1 MRLGEYQ
8 ELVCVKK
15 VDFGIYLSTS
25 SASEE
30 RVLLPAKQIP
40 DGVKQGDKLKVFVYK
55 DSNDRLIA
63 TTNEPKL
70 TLGGLAVLTVKEVT
84 KIGAFLDW
92 GLEKDLFLPYK
103 EMVRKVS
110 AGDEILVTLYIDK
123 SQRLC
128 ATTKGIYHM
137 LSTDSP
143 YKKDD
148 MVSGRVYDFSDNFGT
163 FIAVDDKYSA
173 KIPVFENAAYLKL
186 GDVIEAKVTD
196 VKADGKLDLTM
207 REKAYI
213 QMDSDSE
220 KLLELL
226 DSYAGVLPFSEKA
239 SPEVIKRET
248 GLSKNAFKR
257 AVGHLYKERKIEFIS
272 SKNGNPS
279 PEEIKTFNDIYLMP
293 AQLDGLRNE
302 AESILTDILNVTYG
316 EKLKEV
322 EIRLEASLP
331 SEMKKEYLQLQT
343 QIRTNQGQLQTE
355 LSTLNKRGWG
365 YWLTEVG
372 KGTLI
377 TIVSTLIIWNLAA
390 AFVVCA
396 RLSGRA
402 RSRAYYELCPSRS
415 VVFRKGRQ
423 TRL

>member
-8 ELVCVKK
+8 ELVCVKQ

-25 SASEE
+25 SDSEE

-40 DGVKQGDKLKVFVYK
+40 DGVRPGDKLEVFVYK

-63 TTNEPKL
+63 TTNKPKL
-70 TLGGLAVLTVKEVT
+70 TLGGLSVLTVKEVT

-143 YKKDD
+143 YKRDD

-220 KLLELL
+220 KILELL

-257 AVGHLYKERKIEFIS
+257 AVGHLYKERKI
-272 SKNGNPS
+272 
-279 PEEIKTFNDIYLMP
+279 D
-293 AQLDGLRNE
+293 
-302 AESILTDILNVTYG
+302 LTDG
-316 EKLKEV
+316 K
-322 EIRLEASLP
+322 IRL
-331 SEMKKEYLQLQT
+331 KK
-343 QIRTNQGQLQTE
+343 
-355 LSTLNKRGWG
+355 
-365 YWLTEVG
+365 
-372 KGTLI
+372 
-377 TIVSTLIIWNLAA
+377 
-390 AFVVCA
+390 
-396 RLSGRA
+396 
-402 RSRAYYELCPSRS
+402 
-415 VVFRKGRQ
+415 
-423 TRL
+423 